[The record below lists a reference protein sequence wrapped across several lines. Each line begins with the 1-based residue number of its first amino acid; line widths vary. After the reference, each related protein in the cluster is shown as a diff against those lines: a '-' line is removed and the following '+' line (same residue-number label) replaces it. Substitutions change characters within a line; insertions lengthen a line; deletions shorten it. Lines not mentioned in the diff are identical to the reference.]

1 MLYEWSVRISNTIV
15 SLCCQRHWKVK
26 NDWEK
31 GTLYEASRKNDERNC
46 RSPESN
52 LHSVHSKL
60 GWDSSPSYLSLDIL
74 RNRVDPPDM
83 GQARAT
89 ACWPTAVPPL
99 EPVLFDLDKV
109 ATGFKEGHVLLRW
122 VGSFGMFILIS
133 KEETEIQWKSTCLFP
148 LPQKRALRTCWMLWC
163 EIITQASNEA
173 GLIISFLTLAI
184 AGLCWCHFLS
194 FSLLWLTLPA
204 LGSCLQAKMMLEMKS
219 WPSLANLTRCSKEI
233 WTKMFSL
240 LKKNIQTLI

>member
-1 MLYEWSVRISNTIV
+1 M
-15 SLCCQRHWKVK
+15 
-26 NDWEK
+26 
-31 GTLYEASRKNDERNC
+31 G
-46 RSPESN
+46 
-52 LHSVHSKL
+52 
-60 GWDSSPSYLSLDIL
+60 GIL
-74 RNRVDPPDM
+74 WYVY
-83 GQARAT
+83 
-89 ACWPTAVPPL
+89 
-99 EPVLFDLDKV
+99 
-109 ATGFKEGHVLLRW
+109 
-122 VGSFGMFILIS
+122 LIS

-204 LGSCLQAKMMLEMKS
+204 LGSCLQAKMMLELKS

-240 LKKNIQTLI
+240 LKKNIQTLIWNGSCPPHTVLLLTSQWWCVTQNTNTTVSPESPKL